1 MNKSN
6 LVLKHSSRQ
15 LGNLL
20 RRVRP
25 GRVSGPRGVL
35 LNSLPKSGTHLLHPI
50 LLSLG
55 LKDHQGFFASTPPL
69 TMRVKSEAKACQA
82 VQRIMPNELF
92 SAHMFFDSA
101 IEKALIESETPS
113 VFIYRDPRAVFVS
126 ELNYVQR
133 MNRWHK
139 YHGVLGALA
148 SEDEAFQLL
157 LNGLPDADFFFPSF
171 RERVSPYMGWI
182 QSDSTFALTFEDLIA
197 ADPRPVCEQLI
208 NYLRGLDSRFGDDSD
223 IPAQATL
230 MANQLDS
237 KSSHTYTG
245 LDPDRWQYQLSET
258 QRANLEDELR
268 NLVVL
273 MGYSR

>member
-25 GRVSGPRGVL
+25 GRVSGPRCVL

-139 YHGVLGALA
+139 YHGVLGALD

-197 ADPRPVCEQLI
+197 GDPRPVCEQLI